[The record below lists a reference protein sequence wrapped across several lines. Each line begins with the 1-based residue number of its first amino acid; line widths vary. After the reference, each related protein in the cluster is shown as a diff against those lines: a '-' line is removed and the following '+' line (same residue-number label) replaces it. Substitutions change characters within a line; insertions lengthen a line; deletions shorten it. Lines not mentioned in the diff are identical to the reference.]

1 MLRALYL
8 NPWCVW
14 HNVDKDVWCHVVS
27 LGPNG
32 FTNSVIITTVLHGSS
47 FHESR
52 IPTRFCLHFQRML
65 DSLPSQHLPD
75 MCAAIVKASY
85 VEKLQVLD
93 AVDLTER
100 FKRTLPLLMRQIE
113 VGSQPLSHWGQ
124 DKMAD
129 TLQAAIFKFIFFNEN
144 CCILIQILPKF
155 VPNVSINN
163 MPVLVR

>member
-8 NPWCVW
+8 NPWCAW

-113 VGSQPLSHWGQ
+113 VWQSIRITLRPRQNGWHFADSHFQIHFLLWKLLYFNPNFTKICSQC
-124 DKMAD
+124 
-129 TLQAAIFKFIFFNEN
+129 FN
-144 CCILIQILPKF
+144 
-155 VPNVSINN
+155 
-163 MPVLVR
+163 